1 MQDFQRKLREEAI
14 KERNREIAAIIERL
28 GDETHDA
35 QKQMMSQNEKK
46 LREVELKWK
55 ADIDEYKSLLS
66 QWKEKYNSES
76 DTRKMLDENLRVL
89 GRRI

>member
-1 MQDFQRKLREEAI
+1 
-14 KERNREIAAIIERL
+14 
-28 GDETHDA
+28 
-35 QKQMMSQNEKK
+35 MMSQNEKK

-55 ADIDEYKSLLS
+55 ADVDEYKSLLS

-89 GRRI
+89 SRRIQELELESADH